1 MADEEMF
8 LAIRH
13 NAAVKRDKGGGGVV
27 RQKRKKAA
35 KDAGRDFVPDKAS
48 QYREEWRSIDEPH
61 RHIEE
66 HVVTI
71 TEVSGKTVPKSK

>member
-8 LAIRH
+8 LAIRR
-13 NAAVKRDKGGGGVV
+13 NAALKGGGGLA

-61 RHIEE
+61 RHTEE
-66 HVVTI
+66 HIVTI
-71 TEVSGKTVPKSK
+71 TEVSGKTVPKNK

>member
-8 LAIRH
+8 LAIRRT
-13 NAAVKRDKGGGGVV
+13 AALKGGGGVA
-27 RQKRKKAA
+27 RQKRKKTA

-61 RHIEE
+61 RHTEE
-66 HVVTI
+66 HIVTI